1 MLRRIEE
8 YDKAG
13 SMELV
18 KSRILSCLSA
28 NIRTLRRKHGMSQEE
43 LARMIG
49 LNRGN
54 IASYEN
60 GTAEPK
66 ICNLLKL
73 SRVFGVSILDLT
85 AKNLEEHPDHPVNQ
99 QQVFLPAVLDQEQL
113 EQFGDKAR
121 MLASYLEGLH
131 KCYTY
136 KKAKVSTE
144 AIPPKMHFA
153 FDFFEQL
160 YDAAQSL
167 LDQHQQLLGHAGH
180 KDEE

>member
-1 MLRRIEE
+1 
-8 YDKAG
+8 
-13 SMELV
+13 MELV

-28 NIRTLRRKHGMSQEE
+28 NIKTLRRKRGMSQEE
-43 LARMIG
+43 LARLIG

-85 AKNLEEHPDHPVNQ
+85 AKNLEEHPDHPVNKE
-99 QQVFLPAVLDQEQL
+99 QVFLPAVLNQEQL

-121 MLASYLEGLH
+121 MLESYLEGLH
-131 KCYTY
+131 KCYSY
-136 KKAKVSTE
+136 KKSKVDE
-144 AIPPKMHFA
+144 EDIPEQLHFA

-180 KDEE
+180 TNDA